1 MQNKSWPWPRSSETL
16 TNTNTQNTVE
26 YVEVPVGK
34 QTVLTLKDPGWIVA
48 VFFGALLFL
57 PLLYAAFM

>member
-26 YVEVPVGK
+26 YVEVPFSK
-34 QTVLTLKDPGWIVA
+34 QTVLILKDPGWIVA